1 MSTHLRGDLVSV
13 SEFVLMVF
21 DDEDHQG
28 DVFIVLALNLRTLP
42 LNLGFA

>member
-1 MSTHLRGDLVSV
+1 VSTHLRGDLVSV

-28 DVFIVLALNLRTLP
+28 DVVLALNLRTLP